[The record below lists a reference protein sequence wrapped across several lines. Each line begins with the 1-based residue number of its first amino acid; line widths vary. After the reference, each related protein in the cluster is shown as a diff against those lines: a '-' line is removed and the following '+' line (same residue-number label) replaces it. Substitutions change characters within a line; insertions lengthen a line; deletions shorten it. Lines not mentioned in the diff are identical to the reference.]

1 MRLIIVLV
9 VIFMVMGL
17 IVSSPHRR
25 RTEMSESRRDA
36 GRFIADARPEPGR
49 VAHGAR

>member
-17 IVSSPHRR
+17 IVSSFP
-25 RTEMSESRRDA
+25 SPA
-36 GRFIADARPEPGR
+36 N
-49 VAHGAR
+49 